1 MASLVS
7 RIVLPL
13 VITLRGSKRM
23 FSSTE
28 RTLASVSKLTA
39 RPARF
44 EPPARL
50 SRTHSVERAEVNGWP
65 VYTIGPRDGV
75 TNRTVFYLHGG
86 CYVFEIDPVHWSFI
100 AKLATEASVSVV
112 VPIMP
117 LAPRGTASSVV
128 PDVAEMI
135 AARIAAVGIDRVS
148 VVGDSAGGGMTLAV
162 AMELRDRGLAPLHST
177 VLISPWLDISGTDP
191 QLAVIAPRDP
201 WLAVPGTRAAGALY
215 RGDLPEDDWRV
226 SPINGSLNGLGAVTM
241 FSGTRDIL
249 NADAERFAALAA
261 TAGLDLTYLVGDGM
275 LHVYPILPMPE
286 GDAARAIVVAA
297 VG

>member
-1 MASLVS
+1 MASVIS
-7 RIVLPL
+7 RLAPL
-13 VITLRGSKRM
+13 IIALRGSKRM
-23 FSSTE
+23 FLSSD
-28 RTLASVSKLTA
+28 RTLAEVA
-39 RPARF
+39 RLSAAPARH

-50 SRTHSVERAEVNGWP
+50 VRTHSVERAEVNGWP
-65 VYTIGPRDGV
+65 VFTIARRDGV
-75 TNRTVFYLHGG
+75 TEGTVVYLHGG

-100 AKLATEASVSVV
+100 GKLANEAGVSVI

-117 LAPRGTASSVV
+117 LAPNSTANTIV
-128 PDVAEMI
+128 PAVADLV
-135 AARIAAVGIDRVS
+135 AARIAEVGVDRVS
-148 VVGDSAGGGMTLAV
+148 IVGDSAGGGMALAV
-162 AMELRDRGLAPLHST
+162 AMELRDRGLAPLHAT

-226 SPINGSLNGLGAVTM
+226 SPINGSLDGLGAVTM

-249 NADAERFAALAA
+249 NADAERFAARA
-261 TAGLDLTYLVGDGM
+261 TAVGLNLNYLVGEGM

-286 GDAARAIVVAA
+286 GDAARAIVVDA
-297 VG
+297 VA